1 MGRFDKLRQMKD
13 AMAAGVRGDGP
24 SEEALASL
32 TPEQRAAYDAELA
45 RSAEAATAVAEA
57 AARRLADR
65 PLQGPAGEWV
75 YGDTTPAAMAED
87 IAAMSAAEQLALE
100 SQRQKEMWG
109 ELWRNPFGRKAPP
122 PAPAP
127 ASSVAAD
134 PAQQAAA
141 ELGAR
146 QAARAPYLPAERV
159 PIRITRIPATDRD
172 QLDQVCAHLA
182 ASGLGARPDLVFG
195 AYRVP
200 DHHPASSALG
210 RSRSYLEWDVV
221 HADAAVP
228 APAPAPVATTLEAE
242 HRWVE
247 RAIGEPSVLDED
259 LAVAYLAT
267 AGIGP
272 ERTFGIARQMAVRG
286 VSGDDTSGG
295 STISY
300 VTGVHVLHGPEPSA
314 EAALDQLR
322 RAPVALPATG
332 VEGVHV
338 EVLNWRAVAKAV
350 QPRTDRPSTI
360 PSPFPYLPATAPELL
375 VSYLEVVG
383 VHPAHCYGAAVVES
397 GPRPIDGSGGAGPF
411 TVTTNIGAEQLC
423 ADGERRRRLHAG
435 LHVVVTYLDTQTY
448 VEGRERW
455 ARYQRE
461 VLQATLE
468 NGTGARRPVEAPR
481 LGSVP
486 AGLRGLIRAAEKVGD
501 VVDGT
506 HDPFADHPPHRY
518 CWPPIG

>member
-1 MGRFDKLRQMKD
+1 MGRFDKLRMVKD
-13 AMAAGVRGDGP
+13 AMAAGMRGDGP

-32 TPEQRAAYDAELA
+32 SPEQRAAYEAELA
-45 RSAEAATAVAEA
+45 RSAEATAAVVEA
-57 AARRLADR
+57 SARRLAER

-75 YGDTTPAAMAED
+75 YGDTTPAATVED
-87 IAAMSAAEQLALE
+87 LAAMSAAEQLALE

-109 ELWRNPFGRKAPP
+109 ELWRNPLGRKRPP
-122 PAPAP
+122 KPSAQP
-127 ASSVAAD
+127 VAAD

-141 ELGAR
+141 ELAAR

-159 PIRITRIPATDRD
+159 PIRITRIPATDGD
-172 QLDQVCAHLA
+172 QLEQVCAHLA

-200 DHHPASSALG
+200 DHHPASGLLG

-221 HADAAVP
+221 HADTSAL
-228 APAPAPVATTLEAE
+228 APALAPVATTLEAE
-242 HRWVE
+242 HRWVD
-247 RAIGEPSVLDED
+247 RSIGEPSVLDED

-272 ERTFGIARQMAVRG
+272 DRTFGISRQMAVRSVG
-286 VSGDDTSGG
+286 GDDTSGG
-295 STISY
+295 ATVSY
-300 VTGVHVLHGPEPSA
+300 VTGVHVLHQPDAAA
-314 EAALDQLR
+314 EGALEELR
-322 RAPVALPATG
+322 RRSPVALPAAG
-332 VEGVHV
+332 IDGVHV

-350 QPRTDRPSTI
+350 QPRTDRPPTV
-360 PSPFPYLPATAPELL
+360 PSPFPYLPSTAPELL

-383 VHPAHCYGAAVVES
+383 VHPAHCYGAAVVDS
-397 GPRPIDGSGGAGPF
+397 GPRPIDGRGAAGPF
-411 TVTTNIGAEQLC
+411 TVTTNVGAEQVC

-435 LHVVVTYLDTQTY
+435 LHVVVTYLDAPAY
-448 VEGRERW
+448 VEGRARW
-455 ARYQRE
+455 ASYQRE

-481 LGSVP
+481 LGNVP
-486 AGLRGLIRAAEKVGD
+486 TGLRGLVRAAEKVGD
-501 VVDGT
+501 LVEGT

-518 CWPPIG
+518 CWPPSA